1 MRIRV
6 SGRVLRRIGWT
17 AVIIAVLVG
26 LYFLGDYLT
35 PRGADGR
42 PLILSPSVR
51 KAEAYRRAVLGWVD
65 EMEEVEA
72 GLEELLAQGESGEIV
87 DSAQLYDLSRDVQEL
102 VERAAVVVGDA
113 AFTSPPPA
121 LVGLMTKTQIAAGAY
136 FEAAQ
141 AAALWVGSP
150 EPESLRAARESL
162 QYAREMR
169 EELAASR
176 WLVEDSGEDGDDER
190 P

>member
-1 MRIRV
+1 MRIRI

-17 AVIIAVLVG
+17 AAIVAVLAG

-65 EMEEVEA
+65 EMREMEE
-72 GLEELLAQGESGEIV
+72 GLEELLAQGEVV
-87 DSAQLYDLSRDVQEL
+87 DSAQLYDLSRDAQAL
-102 VERAAVVVGDA
+102 VEQAAAVVGDA

-121 LVGLMTKTQIAAGAY
+121 LVGLMEKAQTAAGAY
-136 FEAAQ
+136 FDAAQ

-150 EPESLRAARESL
+150 EPESLQAAMESL
-162 QYAREMR
+162 QYARERR
-169 EELAASR
+169 EELEASR
-176 WLVEDSGEDGDDER
+176 WLVEEGDDER

>member
-1 MRIRV
+1 MRIRI

-17 AVIIAVLVG
+17 AAIVAVLAG

-65 EMEEVEA
+65 EMREMEE
-72 GLEELLAQGESGEIV
+72 GLEELLAQGEVV
-87 DSAQLYDLSRDVQEL
+87 DSAQLYDLSRDAQEL
-102 VERAAVVVGDA
+102 VEQAAAVVGDA

-121 LVGLMTKTQIAAGAY
+121 LVGLMEKAQTAAGAY
-136 FEAAQ
+136 FDAAQ

-150 EPESLRAARESL
+150 EPESLQAAMESL
-162 QYAREMR
+162 QYARERR
-169 EELAASR
+169 EELEASR
-176 WLVEDSGEDGDDER
+176 WLVEEGDDER

>member
-6 SGRVLRRIGWT
+6 SGRVLRRIGW
-17 AVIIAVLVG
+17 AAAIIAVLAG
-26 LYFLGDYLT
+26 LYYLGDYLT

-65 EMEEVEA
+65 EMEEVET
-72 GLEELLAQGESGEIV
+72 GLEELLAQGEIV
-87 DSAQLYDLSRDVQEL
+87 DSAQLYDLSRDAQEL
-102 VERAAVVVGDA
+102 VERAASVVGDA

-121 LVGLMTKTQIAAGAY
+121 LVGLMGKAQTAAGAY

-150 EPESLRAARESL
+150 EPETLRLAMESL
-162 QYAREMR
+162 QYARETR

-176 WLVEDSGEDGDDER
+176 WLVEDDGEDGDDGR